1 MEELQTKL
9 TTATEEL
16 RTLNENLGTALAN
29 NDLRVL
35 ETCVPT
41 STNN

>member
-29 NDLRVL
+29 NDLEKAKECR
-35 ETCVPT
+35 
-41 STNN
+41 SR